1 MCYLEVAMRHVL
13 ILFVSAV
20 ILVVGA
26 PARAQTAAVDYPP
39 SAITPAAAPC
49 RPYDTP
55 PFVIVTMR
63 DGRRLRGTL
72 MCLGDHVELASGG
85 KLSRT
90 PLEAVAKIAEPRD
103 PVWEGPVVGAALG
116 GLFWALCGSD
126 CDTGY
131 MLRATADYALIG
143 LVLDA
148 ATSNNKTIYKG
159 GARPSLS
166 FRFRF

>member
-1 MCYLEVAMRHVL
+1 MRHVL
-13 ILFVSAV
+13 ILFVAAV

-26 PARAQTAAVDYPP
+26 PARAQTAAVDDPP

-49 RPYDTP
+49 RAYDTP

-63 DGRRLRGTL
+63 DGRQLRGTL

-90 PLEAVAKIAEPRD
+90 PLEAVEKIAEPRD

-126 CDTGY
+126 CDAGY

-143 LVLDA
+143 LVVDA
-148 ATSNNKTIYKG
+148 ATSSNKTIYKG
-159 GARPSLS
+159 GPRPSLS

>member
-1 MCYLEVAMRHVL
+1 
-13 ILFVSAV
+13 
-20 ILVVGA
+20 VV
-26 PARAQTAAVDYPP
+26 
-39 SAITPAAAPC
+39 
-49 RPYDTP
+49 
-55 PFVIVTMR
+55 R
-63 DGRRLRGTL
+63 DGKPELDSRAGAVEQGLFQLVLDHEDNRAVLERRLRRQS
-72 MCLGDHVELASGG
+72 HSVELASGG

-116 GLFWALCGSD
+116 GLFWALCGSG
-126 CDTGY
+126 CDAGY

-148 ATSNNKTIYKG
+148 ATSTNKTIYKG
-159 GARPSLS
+159 GAGARPSLS

>member
-1 MCYLEVAMRHVL
+1 MEVAMRHVL
-13 ILFVSAV
+13 ILSVALG
-20 ILVVGA
+20 ILAAGA
-26 PARAQTAAVDYPP
+26 PLRAQTAAADQPS
-39 SAITPAAAPC
+39 SAITAAGAPC

-55 PFVIVTMR
+55 PFVVVTMR

-116 GLFWALCGSD
+116 GLFWALCGSG

-143 LVLDA
+143 LVVDA

>member
-1 MCYLEVAMRHVL
+1 MHMRTN
-13 ILFVSAV
+13 ILMLT
-20 ILVVGA
+20 ILLVGA
-26 PARAQTAAVDYPP
+26 PAWAQ
-39 SAITPAAAPC
+39 SATSAAASQAPATRQC
-49 RPYDTP
+49 RPFDAP

-63 DGRRLRGTL
+63 DGQKLRGTL
-72 MCLGDHVELASGG
+72 TCLGDDAELASGG

-116 GLFWALCGSD
+116 GLFWALCGSG
-126 CDTGY
+126 CDAGY

-159 GARPSLS
+159 SARPSLS
-166 FRFRF
+166 FRVRF

>member
-1 MCYLEVAMRHVL
+1 MRTR
-13 ILFVSAV
+13 ILVMV
-20 ILVVGA
+20 ILSLSA
-26 PARAQTAAVDYPP
+26 PLHAQSTTTDVIPANAALVDRCRRFDSPP
-39 SAITPAAAPC
+39 S
-49 RPYDTP
+49 
-55 PFVIVTMR
+55 VVVTMR
-63 DGRRLRGTL
+63 DGTSLVGTL
-72 MCLGDHVELASGG
+72 MCLGDEVELASGG

-116 GLFWALCGSD
+116 GLFWALCGSG
-126 CDTGY
+126 CDAGY

-143 LVLDA
+143 LVVDA
-148 ATSNNKTIYKG
+148 ATSSNKTIYKG

>member
-13 ILFVSAV
+13 ILFVAAV

-26 PARAQTAAVDYPP
+26 PARAQTAAVDDPP

-49 RPYDTP
+49 RAYDTP
-55 PFVIVTMR
+55 PFV
-63 DGRRLRGTL
+63 DCHHARRKPAARNADVPWRPRGA
-72 MCLGDHVELASGG
+72 ASGG

-116 GLFWALCGSD
+116 GLFWALCGSG
-126 CDTGY
+126 CDAGY

-159 GARPSLS
+159 GPRPSLS
-166 FRFRF
+166 FRVRF

>member
-1 MCYLEVAMRHVL
+1 MRHVL
-13 ILFVSAV
+13 ILFVAAV

-26 PARAQTAAVDYPP
+26 PAGAQTAAADNPP
-39 SAITPAAAPC
+39 ATTTAAAASC
-49 RPYDTP
+49 RPFDTP

-63 DGRRLRGTL
+63 DGRRLRGTML
-72 MCLGDHVELASGG
+72 CLGDHVELASGG

-90 PLEAVAKIAEPRD
+90 PLDAVAKIAEPRD

-116 GLFWALCGSD
+116 GLFWALCGSS
-126 CDTGY
+126 CDAGY

-148 ATSNNKTIYKG
+148 ATSNNKTFYQG
-159 GARPSLS
+159 GPRPSLS
-166 FRFRF
+166 FRVRF